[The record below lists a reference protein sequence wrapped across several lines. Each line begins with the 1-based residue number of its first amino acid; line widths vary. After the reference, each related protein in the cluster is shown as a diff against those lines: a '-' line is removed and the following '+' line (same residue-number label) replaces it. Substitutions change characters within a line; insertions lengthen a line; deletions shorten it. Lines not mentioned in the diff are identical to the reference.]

1 MGQCVM
7 PQRGPRPVAPSMPG
21 IPGRLPNNREVMVVE
36 QRSTGL
42 HPTRARIAGRVRV
55 GQHQCLILQLMASP
69 KTSPHPHKQR
79 RK

>member
-1 MGQCVM
+1 MP
-7 PQRGPRPVAPSMPG
+7 PQRGPRPLLGMGV
-21 IPGRLPNNREVMVVE
+21 PGRLPTIREVMVVE

-55 GQHQCLILQLMASP
+55 GQHQCLILQLLAPSP